1 MARAQLTLLTPKGFN
16 NLRGKQTIKETIGVD
31 EGDRAQLLACQ
42 LKELCYFPGGSSCWP
57 WTTAASSGDAA
68 KHATMRNS
76 TTAAA
81 DGAIDDLGFWEDWQ
95 QTKADHSGLYVR
107 VGTVVDGAK

>member
-1 MARAQLTLLTPKGFN
+1 
-16 NLRGKQTIKETIGVD
+16 
-31 EGDRAQLLACQ
+31 
-42 LKELCYFPGGSSCWP
+42 
-57 WTTAASSGDAA
+57 
-68 KHATMRNS
+68 MRNS